1 MGDAIIGLAI
11 ASGAP
16 VDNPDAANNQKNN
29 QKTGNGNQSPDK
41 DLPSA
46 SILSKHIYLYPFNFD
61 FHN

>member
-1 MGDAIIGLAI
+1 MGDAIIGLAL

-29 QKTGNGNQSPDK
+29 QKQGNGNQSPDK

-46 SILSKHIYLYPFNFD
+46 SILSKPIYIFIYFQL
-61 FHN
+61 